1 MTTHQGSCHCGRV
14 SFEFEGEIGAA
25 IECNCSICRRKGA
38 LWHGTDDAHFRLLSD
53 EAELGVYRFGTMT
66 ASHYFCTTCGVSP
79 FSHPRIAPSGWVVN
93 LRCVDG
99 VDVSKLKVFPF
110 DGHHWEDA
118 ARQFL
123 QARAQGAG

>member
-14 SFEFEGEIGAA
+14 TFEFEGDVGIA

-38 LWHGTDDAHFRLLSD
+38 LWHGTDNARFRLLTGESD
-53 EAELGVYRFGTMT
+53 LGVYRFGTQT

-79 FSHPRIAPSGWVVN
+79 FSHPRIAPAAWVVN

-99 VDVSKLKVFPF
+99 VDLSKLKVFPF
-110 DGHHWEDA
+110 DGQNWEA
-118 ARQFL
+118 AAQQFL
-123 QARAQGAG
+123 HARAAG